1 MVYDVVMHRSQIFL
15 EEWQYETLK
24 ARAERNGQSISELV
38 RVILNE
44 HLAEDQNKALQ
55 LLESLDGL
63 GKSNHQARNLDER
76 LYKK

>member
-1 MVYDVVMHRSQIFL
+1 MVYNVVMHRSQIFL

-24 ARAERNGQSISELV
+24 ARAERTGLSISEVV

-44 HLAEDQNKALQ
+44 HLAEDQNKALH
-55 LLESLDGL
+55 LLESLNGI
-63 GKSNHQARNLDER
+63 GKSKHQARNLDER

>member
-44 HLAEDQNKALQ
+44 HLAEDQHKALQ